1 MTDHVMEE
9 EPRLLTP
16 GFLLTLGLLFIAGL
30 AYALWGIAQ
39 VPAGELVP
47 THFDA
52 SGEPDAFG
60 SRWSLLLG
68 PGVQLFVIVLVA
80 IIPFIEPRRG
90 HMQMS
95 YGPLRVLIGA
105 MSVFFVGLTVVV
117 TETALGREVD
127 ISQLMLIGMGT
138 LFIVIGNLMG
148 KIRSTFTFGVRT
160 PWTLTSERSWV
171 ATHRLTG
178 WLWVGIGLV
187 AIVLGLLGLGEA
199 GFWAFII
206 GIVGSLV
213 VILPYSWW
221 VWKEDPDK
229 KESF

>member
-1 MTDHVMEE
+1 M
-9 EPRLLTP
+9 
-16 GFLLTLGLLFIAGL
+16 
-30 AYALWGIAQ
+30 
-39 VPAGELVP
+39 
-47 THFDA
+47 
-52 SGEPDAFG
+52 
-60 SRWSLLLG
+60 
-68 PGVQLFVIVLVA
+68 
-80 IIPFIEPRRG
+80 
-90 HMQMS
+90 
-95 YGPLRVLIGA
+95 
-105 MSVFFVGLTVVV
+105 FFVGLTVVV

-127 ISQLMLIGMGT
+127 ISQLMLVGMGA

-187 AIVLGLLGLGEA
+187 AIALGLLGLGEA
-199 GFWAFII
+199 GFWAFMI
-206 GIVGSLV
+206 GVIGSLV

-221 VWKEDPDK
+221 VWKRDPDK

>member
-1 MTDHVMEE
+1 MTDDVMEE
-9 EPRLLTP
+9 KPRLLTP
-16 GFLLTLGLLFIAGL
+16 GFVLTLGLLFIAGL

-39 VPAGELVP
+39 VPEGQLVP

-80 IIPFIEPRRG
+80 IIPAIEPRRT

-95 YGPLRVLIGA
+95 YGPLRVLIVV
-105 MSVFFVGLTVVV
+105 MSVFFVGLTVVI

-127 ISQLMLIGMGT
+127 ISRAMLIGMGA
-138 LFIVIGNLMG
+138 LFIVLGNLMG

-178 WLWVGIGLV
+178 WLWVGIGLAAV
-187 AIVLGLLGLGEA
+187 GLGLLGLGEA
-199 GFWAFII
+199 GFWVFLVGVI
-206 GIVGSLV
+206 GSLF

-221 VWKEDPDK
+221 VWRNDPDK